1 MSYYEFLL
9 VRLGYDLGN
18 NLSKVKYKGLQII
31 NMSLDLFASN
41 YVLDGMYWLLSS
53 YHLVRSFMLGK

>member
-41 YVLDGMYWLLSS
+41 YVLDDMY
-53 YHLVRSFMLGK
+53 